1 MKTTFDP
8 ITLLA
13 ASLKLPVRGVAAV
26 VALLDE
32 KATVPFIARY
42 RKEKTGDLDEVQIRD
57 IAEGR
62 ELLIELED
70 RRASIIATIATQN
83 QLTPELERQ
92 LRAATTKTA
101 LEDLYQPY
109 KQKRRTRAMMARE
122 RGLQPLADL
131 IVSQGRNTDPLK
143 EAARY
148 VVATANKDTSVVDV
162 DAALAGAR
170 DIVAETFAD
179 RPEVRSFV
187 RDSFARD
194 GVVVARK
201 ADAKNNEPTRFDTY
215 ADFSEPVSRLP
226 SHRFLAIARGEA
238 EGVLKFDVDVD
249 VSRVGPRLEQLAR
262 IVPSSPWAPVL
273 LEAVKDSYK
282 RLLAPSAETDVRA
295 QLKQKAD
302 TEAINVFADNLD
314 SLLLASPLGPRAVI
328 GIDPGLRTGC
338 KCVAVDGTGKY
349 VANVTIYLARG
360 QGAEVEAALT
370 LKAFVGKH
378 APFAIG
384 IGNGTGGRETEA
396 FVRQVLKDGAHKDV
410 VVTAVNEAG
419 ASVYSASDIAR
430 EEFPDL
436 DLTIRGAISIARRLQ
451 DPLAELVKLDPKVI
465 GVGQYQHDV
474 NQPALGRKLDDV
486 VESCVNRVG
495 VDLNTASASLLQH
508 VAGVGPGLAK
518 KIVQHRESSGLF
530 TKRAQ
535 LKDVKG
541 VGERTFEQAAGFVR
555 VHGPQPLDASGV
567 HPERYA
573 LVAKMAGDL
582 GVSLKAL
589 VGDATLAAKIDI
601 KRYVADDVGL
611 PTLKDIIA
619 ELGKPGRDPRA
630 AFEPPRFRDDVNT
643 INDLQVGMVLSGVVT
658 NVTAF
663 GAFVDVGVHQDGLVH
678 VSQLS
683 NRFVSNPSDV
693 VKPGDRLQVRVVEVD
708 LPRKRIALT
717 AKLGP

>member
-1 MKTTFDP
+1 M
-8 ITLLA
+8 
-13 ASLKLPVRGVAAV
+13 
-26 VALLDE
+26 
-32 KATVPFIARY
+32 
-42 RKEKTGDLDEVQIRD
+42 
-57 IAEGR
+57 
-62 ELLIELED
+62 
-70 RRASIIATIATQN
+70 
-83 QLTPELERQ
+83 
-92 LRAATTKTA
+92 
-101 LEDLYQPY
+101 
-109 KQKRRTRAMMARE
+109 
-122 RGLQPLADL
+122 
-131 IVSQGRNTDPLK
+131 
-143 EAARY
+143 
-148 VVATANKDTSVVDV
+148 
-162 DAALAGAR
+162 
-170 DIVAETFAD
+170 
-179 RPEVRSFV
+179 
-187 RDSFARD
+187 
-194 GVVVARK
+194 
-201 ADAKNNEPTRFDTY
+201 
-215 ADFSEPVSRLP
+215 
-226 SHRFLAIARGEA
+226 
-238 EGVLKFDVDVD
+238 
-249 VSRVGPRLEQLAR
+249 
-262 IVPSSPWAPVL
+262 
-273 LEAVKDSYK
+273 
-282 RLLAPSAETDVRA
+282 
-295 QLKQKAD
+295 
-302 TEAINVFADNLD
+302 
-314 SLLLASPLGPRAVI
+314 
-328 GIDPGLRTGC
+328 
-338 KCVAVDGTGKY
+338 
-349 VANVTIYLARG
+349 TIYLARG

>member
-1 MKTTFDP
+1 
-8 ITLLA
+8 LA
-13 ASLKLPVRGVAAV
+13 SSLKLPVRGVAAV

-42 RKEKTGDLDEVQIRD
+42 RKEKTGNLDEVQIRD

-62 ELLIELED
+62 EQLIELED
-70 RRASIIATIATQN
+70 RRASIIATITSQN

-131 IVSQGRNTDPLK
+131 ILSQGRNTDPLK

-148 VVATANKDTSVVDV
+148 VLAAKDVADI

-179 RPEVRSFV
+179 RPEVRGFV

-201 ADAKNNEPTRFDTY
+201 ADPKNKEPTRFDTY

-238 EGVLKFDVDVD
+238 EGILKFDIDVD
-249 VSRVGPRLEQLAR
+249 ASRVGPRLEQLAR
-262 IVPSSPWAPVL
+262 IVPASPWAPVL
-273 LEAVKDSYK
+273 LEAIKESYK

-349 VANVTIYLARG
+349 VATVTIYLSRG
-360 QGAEVEAALT
+360 QGAEVEAAQT
-370 LKAFVGKH
+370 LKAFVARH

-396 FVRQVLKDGAHKDV
+396 FVRGVLKDSAHKDV

-518 KIVQHRESSGLF
+518 KIVAHRESGGLF

-573 LVAKMAGDL
+573 LVEKMAKDL
-582 GVSLKAL
+582 GVPLKTL
-589 VGDATLAAKIDI
+589 VGDAALAAKIDI
-601 KRYVADDVGL
+601 QRYVSDDVGL
-611 PTLKDIIA
+611 PTLKDIVA

-643 INDLQVGMVLSGVVT
+643 INDLQIGMVLSGVVT

-683 NRFVSNPSDV
+683 NRFVTNPADV
-693 VKPGDRLQVRVVEVD
+693 VKPGDRLQVRVIEVD

-717 AKLGP
+717 AKLAP